1 MHNRISLIGN
11 VGNQPEIRTIGD
23 SKVASISLGVTEK
36 GYTTKDGKKIE
47 DRTTWFRIGLW
58 RGLAEIVE
66 KYVNKGDKLFVEGKM
81 LSREYEKDGVKY
93 TAWKSRQRRLS
104 CLHQRRTETV
114 KILNQPLQQRSKRL
128 KKMIIRCHFSL

>member
-11 VGNQPEIRTIGD
+11 VGNQPEIRMVGD
-23 SKVASISLGVTEK
+23 SKVASICLGVTEK

-47 DRTTWFRIGLW
+47 DKTTWFRIGFW

-93 TAWKSRQRRLS
+93 TAWEVTATEIELLTPKKDGNGQNAKSAPVQAQQS
-104 CLHQRRTETV
+104 TENDD
-114 KILNQPLQQRSKRL
+114 LP
-128 KKMIIRCHFSL
+128 F